1 MRAEMD
7 CLMVFSAC
15 PDDVY
20 PTNGGDGTPVDAHV
34 ELVADL
40 DG

>member
-1 MRAEMD
+1 VVA
-7 CLMVFSAC
+7 FSAC

-20 PTNGGDGTPVDAHV
+20 PTNGGDGAPTDAGFMV
-34 ELVADL
+34 L

>member
-1 MRAEMD
+1 MMD

-20 PTNGGDGTPVDAHV
+20 PTNGGDGSPCDVHLEHISA
-34 ELVADL
+34 
-40 DG
+40 